1 MLYSVCCS
9 ARRRKERL
17 PLSATS
23 SSSQPT
29 THLPPAPPVS
39 VSGVCHACPERLGD
53 LVGALDPI
61 FLSPVRPPHSPPNS
75 HGIISFA
82 DPHPL
87 NPVVS
92 IFYKNIGGQGGMVN
106 QLSIV
111 GDVQTLK
118 RSNVQTFQRVSELSP
133 LCSSSY
139 ALFSATGFPQLFWNQ
154 FLAHSFHRDGGVP
167 PSRSLS
173 PSIGPLSLCPPNS
186 FRMRSSKNLSSLLS
200 LTPLQSIS
208 ISPGIAAKSFGM
220 RSSTHFS
227 PNSFRMRSSKKS
239 GGRGLRV
246 NWAATSTRRP
256 KHIARKNQIVSNRGC
271 NSLPSSFEHDA
282 VFDALHKL
290 HLDFGLLV
298 GHAFGGFRR
307 HDQRLWAIGQI
318 KRALELQRLDAAL
331 LAGILL
337 QRGLEHLRLGVQLVG
352 DIRRQHRHHHRHR
365 GLDLDADLCAVMVR
379 REPAVHFQEGRQ
391 LILLF
396 DLPGPPK
403 LRLDA
408 IFHTQPAEVL
418 DVHVVGRLELPLGRF
433 PLRQYR
439 RDSRDS
445 RAHCALDPIIRVQ
458 DRAESGKHRVI
469 GTIALVANDER
480 HRHRRDE
487 TRISGLHHMF
497 SGAQLLQVV
506 QALGM
511 LHRPVPL
518 FGARQEYRD
527 RQLRFDVHLHI
538 AAVSARVIRLPS
550 VIVSGVQPHILLIAG
565 QPVENSFLAK
575 RRPGQ
580 RTHQQK
586 REEERHFDVS
596 HSAIIFG
603 AAPPHP
609 QASRAN
615 LSPGSILINGTGTPT
630 LRFDAPKNAPLA
642 RTFRAS
648 NFIFL
653 ISSLWFRPRSFPCP
667 TLPSHADLR
676 RIRLIALILHGL
688 QRRRAQRLLV
698 RILRQIAIA
707 PNHLFTV
714 HNAHQPLGLARV
726 PGNFHLIRTH
736 SHLLLRFLR
745 ASFLYIHF
753 VPSASAAYPYS
764 RSRCSAKALLESFT

>member
-23 SSSQPT
+23 PSSQPT
-29 THLPPAPPVS
+29 THLPS
-39 VSGVCHACPERLGD
+39 VTPFSVYGVYPD
-53 LVGALDPI
+53 LVGASNPI
-61 FLSPVRPPHSPPNS
+61 FLSAVPPPHYPPNS
-75 HGIISFA
+75 FPLNLFA
-82 DPHPL
+82 DHHPV

-92 IFYKNIGGQGGMVN
+92 YRYKTRGGGAFLVLQTFN
-106 QLSIV
+106 LQLS
-111 GDVQTLK
+111 
-118 RSNVQTFQRVSELSP
+118 TFDLFHSSP

-139 ALFSATGFPQLFWNQ
+139 ALFSATGPPQLFWNQ

-186 FRMRSSKNLSSLLS
+186 FRMRSSKNLSSRLP
-200 LTPLQSIS
+200 LTSLQSIS
-208 ISPGIAAKSFGM
+208 ISARVAPKSFRM

-227 PNSFRMRSSKKS
+227 SNSFRMRRSKKS
-239 GGRGLRV
+239 GGRGLRSTFLQR
-246 NWAATSTRRP
+246 TSTP
-256 KHIARKNQIVSNRGC
+256 SLNYIARKDLMVRDRGC
-271 NSLPSSFEHDA
+271 NSLPSSFEHGA

-298 GHAFGGFRR
+298 GHAIGGFRR
-307 HDQRLWAIGQI
+307 HDQRLWAIRQI

-337 QRGLEHLRLGVQLVG
+337 QRRLEHLRLGVQLVG

-365 GLDLDADLCAVMVR
+365 GLDLDADLCTVMVW

-458 DRAESGKHRVI
+458 DRAESGKHRMI

-480 HRHRRDE
+480 HPHRRDE
-487 TRISGLHHMF
+487 TRISGLHDMF

-527 RQLRFDVHLHI
+527 RQLRFDIHLQI
-538 AAVSARVIRLPS
+538 AAVSARVIRLPG
-550 VIVSGVQPHILLIAG
+550 VIVSGVQPHILLIARLPG
-565 QPVENSFLAK
+565 KNSLLAK
-575 RRPGQ
+575 GRPGQ
-580 RTHQQK
+580 RAGHQQ
-586 REEERHFDVS
+586 REDEGNFAVS
-596 HSAIIFG
+596 HSNSIFG
-603 AAPPHP
+603 PAPPHP

-707 PNHLFTV
+707 PNHLFTI

-764 RSRCSAKALLESFT
+764 RSRRSAKALLESLP